1 VKDAVQEI
9 EVEIRNAQGLHLR
22 PAMQIVDLA
31 GAFKSDITVSNDKNT
46 ADAKSI
52 MQMMSIVTPYGTRL
66 KVQAQGNDAREALE
80 AIRQLVEEKLFG
92 EPPPEPASHSNER

>member
-1 VKDAVQEI
+1 VKDAVHEI

-31 GAFKSDITVSNDKNT
+31 GGFKSAITIRNEKNV

-52 MQMMSIVTPYGTRL
+52 MQMMTIVTPYGTRL
-66 KVQAQGNDAREALE
+66 KIRAQGYDAREALE
-80 AIRQLVEEKLFG
+80 AIRNLVEEKLFG
-92 EPPPEPASHSNER
+92 EPPPEPAARSNEG

>member
-1 VKDAVQEI
+1 MKDAVHEI

-31 GAFKSDITVSNDKNT
+31 GGYKSDIAVSNDKDT

-52 MQMMSIVTPYGTRL
+52 MQMMKIVTPYGTRL
-66 KVQAQGNDAREALE
+66 KIRATGNDAREALE
-80 AIRQLVEEKLFG
+80 ALRQLVEEKLFG
-92 EPPPEPASHSNER
+92 EPPPEPAGQSKER

>member
-1 VKDAVQEI
+1 MNGKVHEI

-31 GAFKSDITVSNDKNT
+31 GGFKSVISISNEKDT

-52 MQMMSIVTPYGTRL
+52 MQMMKIVTPFGTRL
-66 KVQAQGNDAREALE
+66 KIRAQGQDAREALS
-80 AIRQLVEEKLFG
+80 AIQKLVEEEMFG
-92 EPPPEPASHSNER
+92 EPPPEPAAQSNKG

>member
-31 GAFKSDITVSNDKNT
+31 GAFKSDITIRTDKDA

-52 MQMMSIVTPYGTRL
+52 MQMMKVVTPHGTRL
-66 KVQAQGNDAREALE
+66 KICAEGDDAREALE
-80 AIRQLVEEKLFG
+80 ALRQLVEEKLFG
-92 EPPPEPASHSNER
+92 EPPAEAASQSNER

>member
-1 VKDAVQEI
+1 MKDAVQEI

-31 GAFKSDITVSNDKNT
+31 AGFKSDIFISNEKDV

-52 MQMMSIVTPYGTRL
+52 MQMMKIVTPYGTKL
-66 KVQAQGNDAREALE
+66 KIRAQGYDAREALE
-80 AIRQLVEEKLFG
+80 AIRKLVEETLFG
-92 EPPPEPASHSNER
+92 EPPPEPAAQSNKG

>member
-1 VKDAVQEI
+1 MKDAVQEI

-31 GAFKSDITVSNDKNT
+31 GAFKSDITIRNDKDA

-52 MQMMSIVTPYGTRL
+52 MQMMKIVTPYGTRL
-66 KVQAQGNDAREALE
+66 KICAQGNDAREALE
-80 AIRQLVEEKLFG
+80 ALRQLVEEKLFG
-92 EPPPEPASHSNER
+92 EPPPEPVSQSNER

>member
-1 VKDAVQEI
+1 LAVKDAAYEI

-31 GAFKSDITVSNDKNT
+31 GGFKSQITVSNDKNT

-52 MQMMSIVTPYGTRL
+52 MQMMGVVTPYGNKL
-66 KVQAQGNDAREALE
+66 KVRASGSDAAEALE
-80 AIRQLVEEKLFG
+80 AIRKLVEETLFG
-92 EPPPEPASHSNER
+92 EPPPNGQSNEG

>member
-31 GAFKSDITVSNDKNT
+31 GSFKSDITVSNNKDA

-52 MQMMSIVTPYGTRL
+52 MQMMKIVTPYGTRL
-66 KVQAQGNDAREALE
+66 KIQAQGNDAREALE
-80 AIRQLVEEKLFG
+80 ALRQLVEEKLFG
-92 EPPPEPASHSNER
+92 EPPPEPASQSNER

>member
-1 VKDAVQEI
+1 MKEAVQEI

-31 GAFKSDITVSNDKNT
+31 GGYQSDITVRNDKDS

-52 MQMMSIVTPYGTRL
+52 MQMMKIVTPYGTRL
-66 KVQAQGNDAREALE
+66 KIRAEGNDAREALE
-80 AIRQLVEEKLFG
+80 ALRQLVEEKLFG
-92 EPPPEPASHSNER
+92 EPPPEPAGRSSER

>member
-22 PAMQIVDLA
+22 PAMQIVDLS
-31 GAFKSDITVSNDKNT
+31 GAFKSEVTVSNDKDT

-52 MQMMSIVTPYGTRL
+52 MQMMKIVTPYGTRL
-66 KVQAQGNDAREALE
+66 KIRAQGSDAREALE
-80 AIRQLVEEKLFG
+80 ALRQLVEDKLFG
-92 EPPPEPASHSNER
+92 EPPPEPASQSNER

>member
-1 VKDAVQEI
+1 MKDAVEEI

-31 GAFKSDITVSNDKNT
+31 GGYKSDVTISNDKDV

-52 MQMMSIVTPYGTRL
+52 MQMMKIVTPYGTRL
-66 KVQAQGNDAREALE
+66 KIRARGNDARQALD
-80 AIRQLVEEKLFG
+80 ALRDLVEEKMFG
-92 EPPPEPASHSNER
+92 EPPPEPAGQPKER

>member
-31 GAFKSDITVSNDKNT
+31 GAFKSDITIRNDKDS

-52 MQMMSIVTPYGTRL
+52 MQMMKIVTPYGTRL
-66 KVQAQGNDAREALE
+66 KIFAQGSDARDALE
-80 AIRQLVEEKLFG
+80 ALRQLVEEKLFG
-92 EPPPEPASHSNER
+92 EPPSEQASQSNER